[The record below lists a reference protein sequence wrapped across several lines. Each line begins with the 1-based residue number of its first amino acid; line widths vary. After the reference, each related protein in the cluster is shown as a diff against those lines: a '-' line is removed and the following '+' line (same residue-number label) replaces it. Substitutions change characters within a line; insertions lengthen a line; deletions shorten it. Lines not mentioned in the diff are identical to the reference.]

1 MGRPKGSKNKNRE
14 ENEEVEEGSS
24 KLEFDITGDA
34 KRSSLAVFLFALAVV
49 ILLGFFDKAGV
60 VGEFLNK
67 ATGVMTGWAKWIF
80 PVFLIIAS
88 VVLLLRKETSFY
100 VSKIIG
106 LIIVFLSMT
115 AFMHWFFPLKQM
127 SKVASDG
134 SGGGYFGYS
143 LAYMAVKFLGTAG
156 GMVIIVS
163 LFLIGI
169 IVAFN
174 FSIINLIER
183 ILKRRAEKKEAMKLA
198 KENETSDD
206 DSNEKEVE
214 ANFGI
219 NEKEENK
226 LPKDVEAEEDF
237 FDEEANF
244 GKIEFVEGRDQYV
257 DIEPESE
264 IAHTEFK
271 VKGSKKKKKDE
282 GEKNPPA
289 GGDAFVWELPPAD
302 LLEENTGGME
312 SGDTDKNAEIIKKTF
327 KSFGIIVEDGEILV
341 GPAVTQYSFKPAVGI
356 KISKILELHNNL
368 AMALAKHP
376 IRIEAPIPGK
386 SMIGIEVPN
395 NVPATVRL
403 RNLIESASFKSKSN
417 ESPLTLALGED
428 VSGEYILSDLGKM
441 PHLLIAGSTGTGKSV
456 CVNSIITT
464 LLYQNSPED
473 LRFIMVDPKRV
484 ELSMYSGIPHLLT
497 PVITD
502 NNKVVNALKW
512 VVREMERRY
521 KLLQDMKSQNIYSYH
536 EKMANGEKVRNIDA
550 ETNEMIEKPMEK
562 LPYIVVVIDELA
574 ELMMSHGKEV
584 EGAIVRIAQLARA
597 VGIHLIVSTQRPEVR
612 IITGLIKANINAR
625 IALKVNTQVDSRT
638 ILDMS
643 GAEKLL
649 GRGDMLFLSSDSP
662 KTKRIQGIFLSEAEV
677 KRVVKF
683 IKDQDEMR
691 KKKEGENIDEGN
703 EIGIAE
709 SIDEPIIN
717 GGAEKLDLE
726 NEAVNGNDEDALY
739 ESAKEEVI
747 RAGKASASLLQRR
760 LRVGYS
766 RAARLLDLLED
777 NGVIGQSDG
786 AKPREVFATGSTPAS
801 REEINYDSS
810 IDDQVERDKWQA

>member
-1 MGRPKGSKNKNRE
+1 
-14 ENEEVEEGSS
+14 
-24 KLEFDITGDA
+24 
-34 KRSSLAVFLFALAVV
+34 
-49 ILLGFFDKAGV
+49 
-60 VGEFLNK
+60 
-67 ATGVMTGWAKWIF
+67 
-80 PVFLIIAS
+80 
-88 VVLLLRKETSFY
+88 
-100 VSKIIG
+100 
-106 LIIVFLSMT
+106 
-115 AFMHWFFPLKQM
+115 
-127 SKVASDG
+127 
-134 SGGGYFGYS
+134 
-143 LAYMAVKFLGTAG
+143 
-156 GMVIIVS
+156 MVIIVS

-183 ILKRRAEKKEAMKLA
+183 IIKARAAKKEARKLA
-198 KENETSDD
+198 
-206 DSNEKEVE
+206 
-214 ANFGI
+214 
-219 NEKEENK
+219 EENQVSGDDNNEEK
-226 LPKDVEAEEDF
+226 SEVAVVLDKDEKKSVEVDEDF

-271 VKGSKKKKKDE
+271 VKGESRKKKTPKKVNTEDDDE
-282 GEKNPPA
+282 
-289 GGDAFVWELPPAD
+289 FIWELPPSE
-302 LLEENTGGME
+302 LLEENAGGME
-312 SGDTDKNAEIIKKTF
+312 SGDTEKNAEIIKKTF

-403 RNLIESASFKSKSN
+403 RNLIESSSFKSKSN
-417 ESPLTLALGED
+417 DSPLTLALGED
-428 VSGEYILSDLGKM
+428 VSGDYILSDLGKM

-536 EKMANGEKVRNIDA
+536 EKMANGETVRSIDA
-550 ETNEMIEKPMEK
+550 ENNEMLEKPMEK

-683 IKDQDEMR
+683 IKDQDEER
-691 KKKEGENIDEGN
+691 KKKEGESIDEGN
-703 EIGIAE
+703 EIGIEEGITA
-709 SIDEPIIN
+709 PISN
-717 GGAEKLDLE
+717 SGAEELDLE
-726 NEAVNGNDEDALY
+726 NETVNGNDEDALY

-786 AKPREVFATGSTPAS
+786 AKPREVFATGSTQAS
-801 REEINYDSS
+801 REEINYSSS
-810 IDDQVERDKWQA
+810 IDDQVARDKWQA